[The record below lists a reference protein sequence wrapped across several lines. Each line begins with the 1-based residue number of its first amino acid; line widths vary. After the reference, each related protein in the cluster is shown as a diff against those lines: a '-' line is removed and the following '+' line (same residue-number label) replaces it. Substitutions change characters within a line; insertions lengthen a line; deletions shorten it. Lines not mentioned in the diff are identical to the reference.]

1 MTTKPATPPD
11 KPSVPDPFAL
21 ARKLLNDLESN
32 SNSALNRAMRSEAF
46 MSLFGRSNRAL
57 LMMQSLMGQWMPR
70 WLALWHMPSREE
82 INELGERL
90 QSIEDQ
96 LWRIH
101 DTVGRSPE
109 AREQALQRQRV
120 DRPAK
125 TLRPRPP
132 QVDARAIDKPPAS
145 ANGSSA
151 PIAPAPAVV
160 ASAEEVPAPKAKR
173 TRAPRKTATRATP
186 ATPRSRSRP

>member
-1 MTTKPATPPD
+1 MTTKPATPLD

-21 ARKLLNDLESN
+21 ARKLLSDLESN
-32 SNSALNRAMRSEAF
+32 SNSTLNRAMRSDAF
-46 MSLFGRSNRAL
+46 TSLFGRSNKAL

-96 LWRIH
+96 LWRIR
-101 DTVGRSPE
+101 DTVDRSPE

-125 TLRPRPP
+125 TRKPKPP
-132 QVDARAIDKPPAS
+132 QLDPRAMQPA
-145 ANGSSA
+145 AAGNGAAAA
-151 PIAPAPAVV
+151 PSVAPSEAAAPAETPAK
-160 ASAEEVPAPKAKR
+160 PKR
-173 TRAPRKTATRATP
+173 PRAPRKAAARA
-186 ATPRSRSRP
+186 AASRSRSAR